1 MNAETIFWIIIGVV
15 LFVVILLW
23 ISAIDY
29 MKEHHPDYKGEDL
42 FGEED
47 DDEIE
52 SFYNQ
57 MDKEVHQNNG
67 NLNK

>member
-29 MKEHHPDYKGEDL
+29 MKKHHPDYKGEDL
-42 FGEED
+42 FGED

-67 NLNK
+67 NINK